1 MMLWIILALFSAF
14 LTAVVSIIDKKI
26 LLREHAMEFSAIFSL
41 TNAILVLFFIPF
53 VDFHIKLADLLF
65 IYLVSWFG
73 TLGFLFS
80 IKAIRHMQLSSLLP
94 FVNFSP
100 VIAALLGVLFL
111 NEVLNLKQWT
121 GIILLLAGGYVL
133 ETRNVAN
140 YREFFRNI
148 IRSKSLHYLFLAL
161 LFYSFTA
168 IADRYIITNIT
179 DNNTYLF
186 FVLIFIAFN
195 FFLMSSLF
203 YGGIKDMKRGL
214 VKHWKLFV
222 FAGFLTF
229 IYRVSYIYSL
239 SLAND
244 LASVLSLKRLS
255 ILFGVVLAG
264 SFLHEKGLGKKII
277 ATLIMLVGVALL
289 II

>member
-168 IADRYIITNIT
+168 IADRYIITKIT

-239 SLAND
+239 SLADD

-255 ILFGVVLAG
+255 VLFGVVLAG

>member
-1 MMLWIILALFSAF
+1 MMLWIVLALFSAF

-65 IYLVSWFG
+65 IYFISWFG

-100 VIAALLGVLFL
+100 VIAAFLGVLFL

-168 IADRYIITNIT
+168 IADRYIITKIT

-239 SLAND
+239 SLADD

-255 ILFGVVLAG
+255 VLFGVVLAG

-289 II
+289 VI